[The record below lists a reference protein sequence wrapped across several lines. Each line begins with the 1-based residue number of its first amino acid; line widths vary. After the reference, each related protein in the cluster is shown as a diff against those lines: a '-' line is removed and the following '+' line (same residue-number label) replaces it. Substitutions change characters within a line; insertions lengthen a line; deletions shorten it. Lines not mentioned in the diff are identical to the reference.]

1 MPNTNKNLYQAKKRK
16 NDEFYTTQNQVEYII
31 NSILYENPTAFTN
44 KKIIC
49 PCDDEHSEFVKYLT
63 KNFKF
68 LKLRK
73 LTFCSVNSNVVTSL
87 NKKGNIKFNIID
99 HNGQGILH
107 EKIKNL
113 IAEHDICITNPPF
126 SILSKTYKTLTQNKF
141 ILIVPT
147 LICETVYANFPQVK
161 LFPSLLK
168 KFHNGK
174 EVYVALHTNIC
185 KLKLKPYQ
193 TVPKD
198 KVRTINDLP
207 VIDSINKV
215 PDNYKGKAY
224 AIPTIRTTNLD
235 LKVLKAEYH
244 IPHEF
249 LKLLV
254 EIDTTK

>member
-1 MPNTNKNLYQAKKRK
+1 MSTVNNLNKAKNKK
-16 NDEFYTTQNQVEYII
+16 NDEFYTTRNQVEYII

-49 PCDDEHSEFVKYLT
+49 PCDDEKSEFVKYLT
-63 KNFKF
+63 RNFKF
-68 LKLRK
+68 LKLKK
-73 LTFCSVNSNVVTSL
+73 LTYCSVDSNVITSID
-87 NKKGNIKFNIID
+87 KKGNVKFNIID
-99 HNGQGILH
+99 HDGQGILH
-107 EKIKNL
+107 EKIKDL

-141 ILIVPT
+141 ILIVPS
-147 LICETVYANFPQVK
+147 LIGASVYANFPQIK
-161 LFPSLLK
+161 ELPSLLS

-174 EVYVALHTNIC
+174 QVNVALHTNIC
-185 KLKLKPYQ
+185 KLKLKPYK

-198 KVRTINDLP
+198 ELRTINNLP

-215 PDNYKGKAY
+215 PANYKGKAY

-235 LKVLKAEYH
+235 LKVLK
-244 IPHEF
+244 ICRPLKHEF
-249 LKLLV
+249 TKILI